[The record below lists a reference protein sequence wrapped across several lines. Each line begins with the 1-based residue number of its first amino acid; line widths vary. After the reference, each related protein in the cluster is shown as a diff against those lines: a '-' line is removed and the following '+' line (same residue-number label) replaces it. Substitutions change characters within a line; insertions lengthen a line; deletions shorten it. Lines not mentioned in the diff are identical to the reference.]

1 MDSCLV
7 GNIFLVGNFLKQHY
21 FFDAYTKKRMTTTHA
36 YLRNGLD
43 RLGNIPTYATLM
55 PTAGV
60 FTHIQKR
67 LPRPPD
73 QPYIQPI
80 MNNAIQRPHTMKV
93 LGKKSNHDLVH
104 MVKPLIHPTAG
115 ITAPSFNVR
124 HQRKGLAY
132 DPQRAVGKLTP
143 QVDNQYA
150 GLNSTLP
157 LPP

>member
-1 MDSCLV
+1 
-7 GNIFLVGNFLKQHY
+7 
-21 FFDAYTKKRMTTTHA
+21 MTTTHA
-36 YLRNGLD
+36 YLRTGLD

-67 LPRPPD
+67 LPRIPD
-73 QPYIQPI
+73 EPYIAPI

-104 MVKPLIHPTAG
+104 MVKPLIHPMAG

-124 HQRKGLAY
+124 HQHRGLAY
-132 DPQRAVGKLTP
+132 DPERAVGRLTP
-143 QVDNQYA
+143 QADNQYA
-150 GLNSTLP
+150 GLNSTIP